1 MGAITYHNK
10 DVASKTIAETL
21 KGKSLAVFGRPDLKI
36 VDILPT
42 NLPVI
47 ESNELRLD
55 NLFLLSDGSVAII
68 DYESVF
74 DKEDFVKYLNYI
86 VRVIK
91 RYADQKNMEKLTRIK
106 MIVIYTADVEHAEA
120 VYNLEGIILVVEQV
134 FLVHSDTN
142 KIYHKLKTKIE
153 EAGFLTDEELL
164 QLMILPLTVKGTREK
179 QPVIVSAVNLAK
191 HIKLR
196 SQSIQALA
204 WILTFSDKV
213 IDKAYKE
220 RIKEEMQ
227 MTQIGQMLIDEG
239 IEKGIEK
246 ATEKLIRTMLLKNK
260 TVEDIHNDTDIPVEV
275 IIRIKE
281 SGIKG

>member
-42 NLPVI
+42 NLP
-47 ESNELRLD
+47 
-55 NLFLLSDGSVAII
+55 
-68 DYESVF
+68 
-74 DKEDFVKYLNYI
+74 
-86 VRVIK
+86 
-91 RYADQKNMEKLTRIK
+91 
-106 MIVIYTADVEHAEA
+106 
-120 VYNLEGIILVVEQV
+120 
-134 FLVHSDTN
+134 
-142 KIYHKLKTKIE
+142 
-153 EAGFLTDEELL
+153 
-164 QLMILPLTVKGTREK
+164 LTVKGTREK

-191 HIKLR
+191 HIRSR

-204 WILTFSDKV
+204 GILTFSDKV

-239 IEKGIEK
+239 IEK
-246 ATEKLIRTMLLKNK
+246 ATEKLIRTMLLKHK

-275 IIRIKE
+275 INRIKD
-281 SGIKG
+281 SGIKD

>member
-1 MGAITYHNK
+1 MSKCLGMGYNQSTFSEN
-10 DVASKTIAETL
+10 SFCE
-21 KGKSLAVFGRPDLKI
+21 
-36 VDILPT
+36 
-42 NLPVI
+42 NLI
-47 ESNELRLD
+47 HFEFIQHIFN
-55 NLFLLSDGSVAII
+55 
-68 DYESVF
+68 
-74 DKEDFVKYLNYI
+74 
-86 VRVIK
+86 
-91 RYADQKNMEKLTRIK
+91 
-106 MIVIYTADVEHAEA
+106 
-120 VYNLEGIILVVEQV
+120 
-134 FLVHSDTN
+134 
-142 KIYHKLKTKIE
+142 
-153 EAGFLTDEELL
+153 
-164 QLMILPLTVKGTREK
+164 EK

-204 WILTFSDKV
+204 GILTFSDKV

-227 MTQIGQMLIDEG
+227 MTQIGQMLIDE
-239 IEKGIEK
+239 GIEK

>member
-1 MGAITYHNK
+1 MGYNQSTFSEN
-10 DVASKTIAETL
+10 SFCE
-21 KGKSLAVFGRPDLKI
+21 
-36 VDILPT
+36 
-42 NLPVI
+42 NLI
-47 ESNELRLD
+47 HFEFIQHIFN
-55 NLFLLSDGSVAII
+55 
-68 DYESVF
+68 
-74 DKEDFVKYLNYI
+74 
-86 VRVIK
+86 
-91 RYADQKNMEKLTRIK
+91 
-106 MIVIYTADVEHAEA
+106 
-120 VYNLEGIILVVEQV
+120 
-134 FLVHSDTN
+134 
-142 KIYHKLKTKIE
+142 
-153 EAGFLTDEELL
+153 
-164 QLMILPLTVKGTREK
+164 EK

-204 WILTFSDKV
+204 GILTFSDKV